1 MKPGRIFQVES
12 LNHFYLVPSSGLDPS
27 FAQMFPESGE
37 FTEVLPLINI
47 IGLLELLF
55 FHF

>member
-27 FAQMFPESGE
+27 FAQMFLSQ
-37 FTEVLPLINI
+37 VS
-47 IGLLELLF
+47 LLKS
-55 FHF
+55 FH